1 MFSISPGLT
10 FLSSLQITPMLALGW
25 LNIFWGFLAVLLV
38 ILCLALI
45 MIILIQDPKGGGL
58 ASAFGAGPSGESL
71 LGAQAQ
77 QEITRIT
84 GWMTGIL
91 MVVVLTIVL
100 IDNHSLIKQ
109 SAAEPKPNAQS
120 NDSGTGAPPKV
131 PAPAGDDP
139 GPNAPKAP
147 PPGDADGEADGDAGG
162 GNTGAGDGEPGDSD
176 N

>member
-1 MFSISPGLT
+1 MFSISPGLA

-38 ILCLALI
+38 ILCLGLI

-91 MVVVLTIVL
+91 MAVVLTMVL

-109 SAAEPKPNAQS
+109 SAGQDSKDKVQNDEP
-120 NDSGTGAPPKV
+120 GAGALPEV
-131 PAPAGDDP
+131 PPAGDDQAP
-139 GPNAPKAP
+139 ADDPNAP
-147 PPGDADGEADGDAGG
+147 PPGDADGDADSG
-162 GNTGAGDGEPGDSD
+162 GNTGADDGEPGDSE